1 MQTNQTT
8 VKISHKLHNNNK
20 QLIFLQT
27 IQLKTVT
34 VTISRRQLFLFKQVE
49 ANNLDKLKGLILV
62 IKNIQVKLVKLP
74 SNNSNSSSNSSSS
87 NNSSSNTNHKP
98 TMQQHLI
105 QTTLILAILIFTT
118 KTMNQTIQVD
128 KMIRKTITNPT
139 ATILQLLY
147 NQIKSKKT
155 FTN

>member
-1 MQTNQTT
+1 METKQTT
-8 VKISHKLHNNNK
+8 ISHKLQNNK

-49 ANNLDKLKGLILV
+49 ANNLDKLKALILV

-74 SNNSNSSSNSSSS
+74 SNNSNSSNSSSS

-128 KMIRKTITNPT
+128 KMIRKTISNRT
-139 ATILQLLY
+139 ATIVQLLY